1 MSTLYPNKYNNP
13 TRTVVG
19 TVNTTSDDMVLLCDT
34 TSAAVIINLLDIPQ
48 NKWNAVWKL
57 YVIDSSNNAVTNSI
71 TINAPSGFTINGS
84 TSVVIN
90 VNGGICVVSIA
101 SNTAYL
107 GSLNYS
113 TGGGGGTVAASNTT
127 TTVVADCNDFK
138 FDSTYFN
145 VTNPSGSVAGITNAD
160 SGWLDLLGFEFIPVG
175 FRPQYRILGKMIV
188 FRGNAVVPLASNI
201 AGSTLIPMT
210 VTAPGGYYVNDPYA
224 YTFTGAS
231 PSNGCSAISDG
242 AVIFNRQQNVFQ
254 TPIQLDN
261 TYTSGIKICTRVV
274 KTFDAGTG
282 VNLAT
287 PFSVFISPNPIT
299 PTISR
304 LIVSTY
310 RDAESNPFI
319 PDNPI
324 FFYSVGLGTL
334 RPIVANVKA
343 GQFAP
348 DYRSMRTEY
357 VFTVTS
363 PATADAIQGA
373 TYTTLNGSTFT
384 VLESINGGTTLICVG
399 NGLPNPAPNTLTLSS
414 IASTGDA
421 TIAYSS
427 FLQRNSATH
436 SSLTNQNLNVDYSI
450 STATNTFLFD
460 VDSTDEN
467 LIGGF
472 IIPLDGLTA
481 FTV

>member
-1 MSTLYPNKYNNP
+1 MSTLYPNKYNNT

-19 TVNTTSDDMVLLCDT
+19 TVNTTADDMVLLCNT
-34 TSAAVIINLLDIPQ
+34 TSAAVIINLLEIPQ

-57 YVIDSSNNAVTNSI
+57 YVIDSTNNSATNNI
-71 TINAPSGFTINGS
+71 TINAPSGYTINNAS
-84 TSVVIN
+84 SLVIN
-90 VNGGICVVSIA
+90 TNGGGVIINIA
-101 SNTAYL
+101 SNTKYFGQVSPL
-107 GSLNYS
+107 PS
-113 TGGGGGTVAASNTT
+113 GGGGAVAASNTAS
-127 TTVVADCNDFK
+127 TVVADCDDFK
-138 FDSTYFN
+138 FDSTYYN
-145 VTNPSGSVAGITNAD
+145 VTNPSGNTAAITAAD

-175 FRPQYRILGKMIV
+175 FRPQYRVLGKMIV

-274 KTFDAGTG
+274 KTFDVGTG
-282 VNLAT
+282 VNLST

-310 RDAESNPFI
+310 RDAESSPFI
-319 PDNPI
+319 PDNPLNFPSI
-324 FFYSVGLGTL
+324 GLGTL
-334 RPIVANVKA
+334 RPIVANVKS
-343 GQFAP
+343 GQYAP
-348 DYRSMRTEY
+348 DYRLMRTEY
-357 VFTVTS
+357 VFTVS
-363 PATADAIQGA
+363 ASDAIQGA

-384 VLESINGGTTLICVG
+384 VLESINGGTTLVCVG

-472 IIPLDGLTA
+472 IIPLDGLIA